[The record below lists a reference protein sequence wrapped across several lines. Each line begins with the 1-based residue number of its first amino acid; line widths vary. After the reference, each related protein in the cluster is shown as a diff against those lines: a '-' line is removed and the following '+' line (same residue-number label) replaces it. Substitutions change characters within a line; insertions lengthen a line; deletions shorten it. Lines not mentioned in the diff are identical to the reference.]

1 VTTQEDL
8 AELQLNL
15 KIAFD
20 HFRRAFKEELCGA
33 ALPGMNSAVARA
45 EVLEKPQERTL
56 DAKLADASTA
66 AKRSFYSPH
75 SALTATRTSIVSV
88 CNHQPTA
95 RQSAISFVRSH
106 VFAKV
111 FSLAFARICA

>member
-45 EVLEKPQERTL
+45 EGLEKPQERTL
-56 DAKLADASTA
+56 DAKLADASSA

-75 SALTATRTSIVSV
+75 SALTATL
-88 CNHQPTA
+88 PPLFL
-95 RQSAISFVRSH
+95 SAITNRQHGSQPFH
-106 VFAKV
+106 
-111 FSLAFARICA
+111 L

>member
-1 VTTQEDL
+1 MTTQEDL

-45 EVLEKPQERTL
+45 EVLDKPQERTL
-56 DAKLADASTA
+56 DAKLADASSA

-75 SALTATRTSIVSV
+75 SALHCNSPLHCFCLPVPTDSTGVSHFICEITRF
-88 CNHQPTA
+88 
-95 RQSAISFVRSH
+95 R
-106 VFAKV
+106 
-111 FSLAFARICA
+111 

>member
-1 VTTQEDL
+1 MTTQEDL

-66 AKRSFYSPH
+66 AKRSFYSPL
-75 SALTATRTSIVSV
+75 SALHCNSPLHCFCLSSPTDSTAVSHFICKITRF
-88 CNHQPTA
+88 
-95 RQSAISFVRSH
+95 R
-106 VFAKV
+106 
-111 FSLAFARICA
+111 